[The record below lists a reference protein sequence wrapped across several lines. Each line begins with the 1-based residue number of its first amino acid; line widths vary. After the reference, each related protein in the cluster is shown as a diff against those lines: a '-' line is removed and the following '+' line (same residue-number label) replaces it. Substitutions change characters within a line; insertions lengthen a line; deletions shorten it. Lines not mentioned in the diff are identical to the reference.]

1 MNIDA
6 ILIVIYVVAVFII
19 SVIVGA
25 NSAVLVKLSEIDIE
39 WVIEFILSTF
49 ICFSVIMI
57 ATLIMVLLVIY
68 FTTLIS
74 LCMNS

>member
-1 MNIDA
+1 MNIDT
-6 ILIVIYVVAVFII
+6 IFIVIYVVAVFII
-19 SVIVGA
+19 SVIVGV
-25 NSAVLVKLSEIDIE
+25 NSAVLVELSEIDIE

-49 ICFSVIMI
+49 VCFSVIMI

-68 FTTLIS
+68 FTMLIS